1 MSDLYG
7 AFPLEKSMQYSF
19 LVEVLNILGR
29 MSKRFQIKSL
39 REVFIIWYN
48 TALTKKCNL
57 EHLHFSLSE
66 MDTEIL
72 LHFETLNV

>member
-48 TALTKKCNL
+48 NCINK
-57 EHLHFSLSE
+57 E
-66 MDTEIL
+66 M
-72 LHFETLNV
+72 